1 MENFP
6 TKRQHLIPLVTNLA
20 TLAVVVSAT
29 WWSGAQRPM
38 SNLTA
43 VAEVTSTK
51 TLTQAATMA
60 RDSAGNQNSNTPAA
74 WPQAQTALQPDA
86 IKTVG
91 FASTTLR

>member
-29 WWSGAQRPM
+29 WWSGAQRPA
-38 SNLTA
+38 SNFAEVASNQVLAQPATA
-43 VAEVTSTK
+43 VREGTGS
-51 TLTQAATMA
+51 Q
-60 RDSAGNQNSNTPAA
+60 SNVTPAT
-74 WPQAQTALQPDA
+74 WPQSQTALQPDA

>member
-38 SNLTA
+38 STLADVASQQALAQPTA
-43 VAEVTSTK
+43 AAREGQAST
-51 TLTQAATMA
+51 
-60 RDSAGNQNSNTPAA
+60 NPAV

-91 FASTTLR
+91 FASTSLR

>member
-29 WWSGAQRPM
+29 WWSGAQRPV
-38 SNLTA
+38 SNLVDTNSRQALVQA
-43 VAEVTSTK
+43 VAK
-51 TLTQAATMA
+51 A
-60 RDSAGNQNSNTPAA
+60 REGSANSTPAV
-74 WPQAQTALQPDA
+74 WPQSQTALQPDA

-91 FASTTLR
+91 FASTSLR